1 MAFLGNLMRSFLSSE
16 GPSGD
21 AVQEVSIS
29 NYIRTPV
36 IGREDSL
43 VLYGPTI
50 SKKYDLLLQKTVE
63 DSRTSA
69 FSLFRID
76 DISEAQ
82 IRFLALKD
90 VLIPF
95 IQVIPQEILL
105 ISSLQKTCD
114 VLRQNSTWTVAHI
127 AAHLGYIQAFSHPD
141 IQKKANTAELDM
153 RMTPLHLAIQ
163 REDLKM
169 IKTIMMLDVSVDVT
183 DCKENSIFHTAATTN
198 AKIIELVTAKESKL
212 LNAQNSAG
220 KTPLHLAC
228 EADKPDCVKAL
239 LISGADVNVAATHN
253 ASLPIHS
260 AIESDSTTCAKEI
273 IKMYP
278 NQLYVED
285 MKNGGT
291 PLHWAT
297 SRQMTNALVELGCKI
312 NAGNFKGATALHNMV
327 QHDRLPCVVAILS
340 WGAEA
345 NRKDKDGNTP
355 IHLAGSPSVLQALL
369 SFGADPAITN
379 NKGENAR
386 HSVATRD
393 LKYKNKMVYI
403 LHAVG
408 APRCSTQMATCS
420 DGCSP
425 NRRYDGEPPEVTP
438 MGRPRTVYDEFLDE
452 ALNNIGPKPK
462 SPIGFNVNLP
472 KGGRMLCLDGGGMK
486 GLVLVQLLMV
496 IQREA
501 KVPLK
506 TLFDWIFGTSTG
518 GILALGI
525 AMGKSANYCQG
536 LYFRMKDQVFVGQRP
551 YDQAPLENILKKEFG
566 EFTHMADITGVK
578 VVVTGVLADRFP
590 ADLHLFRNYEG
601 GEELLHTRNGVSDA
615 PVFEPT
621 KSPNEQL
628 VWEAARCSGAAPSYF
643 SAYGRFIDG
652 GLISNNPTLDMLT
665 EVTEYNAA
673 LKALSRVDE
682 IETVNVV
689 VSVGTGK
696 SPVSKVNAID
706 VFRPESFFKT
716 IQMAFGLSNMAK
728 LLIDQATM
736 ADNRTVDRARAWCSM
751 CGISYLRLS
760 PQLTID
766 VQLDETR
773 DDILVNML
781 WETLVFAQ
789 SRIEKIRNVVSLLK
803 ANASRLVSENGDIVM
818 IDVD

>member
-36 IGREDSL
+36 IGREDCL
-43 VLYGPTI
+43 VLYGPTN

-69 FSLFRID
+69 FSIFRID
-76 DISEAQ
+76 DIAEAQ

-114 VLRQNSTWTVAHI
+114 VLRQNPTWTVAHI

-141 IQKKANTAELDM
+141 IQKKTNTAEIDM
-153 RMTPLHLAIQ
+153 RLTPLHLAIQ

-169 IKTIMMLDVSVDVT
+169 IKTIMMLDVSVDAT

-198 AKIIELVTAKESKL
+198 AKIIELVTSKESKL

-239 LISGADVNVAATHN
+239 LISGAD
-253 ASLPIHS
+253 
-260 AIESDSTTCAKEI
+260 
-273 IKMYP
+273 
-278 NQLYVED
+278 D

-355 IHLAGSPSVLQALL
+355 IHLVGSPSVLQALL
-369 SFGADPAITN
+369 SFGADPSITN

-386 HSVATRD
+386 HSVATRG

-425 NRRYDGEPPEVTP
+425 NRR
-438 MGRPRTVYDEFLDE
+438 
-452 ALNNIGPKPK
+452 
-462 SPIGFNVNLP
+462 FNVNLP
-472 KGGRMLCLDGGGMK
+472 RGGRALCLDGGGMK

-566 EFTHMADITGVK
+566 ELTHMADITGVK

-601 GEELLHTRNGVSDA
+601 GEELLHTRNGVFDA

-621 KSPNEQL
+621 KPPNEQL
-628 VWEAARCSGAAPSYF
+628 VWEAARCSGAAP

-665 EVTEYNAA
+665 EVAEYNAA

-689 VSVGTGK
+689 
-696 SPVSKVNAID
+696 NAID
-706 VFRPESFFKT
+706 VFRPESLFKT

-789 SRIEKIRNVVSLLK
+789 SRIEKIRNVVTLLK